1 MKTFNHATMRKAK
14 LLFIVTAL
22 VCLFCSCMGDHGTS
36 QGKDTD
42 KSMYGSLAK
51 DTSKGDSTGAD
62 TESMDNSG
70 SGGTKIPKAD
80 TVKKK

>member
-1 MKTFNHATMRKAK
+1 MKTFNYVIMRKAK
-14 LLFIVTAL
+14 LLFIIPAL
-22 VCLFCSCMGDHGTS
+22 ACLFYGCMGDHGTS

-42 KSMYGSLAK
+42 KSMYGTIAK

-62 TESMDNSG
+62 TASMDNSG

>member
-1 MKTFNHATMRKAK
+1 MKTFNCDIMKKAK
-14 LLFIVTAL
+14 LILTVAAIA
-22 VCLFCSCMGDHGTS
+22 CMFYGCRGDHGTS
-36 QGKDTD
+36 QGKDTE
-42 KSMYGSLAK
+42 KSMYGTIAK

-62 TESMDNSG
+62 TESTDNSG

>member
-1 MKTFNHATMRKAK
+1 MKKAK
-14 LLFIVTAL
+14 LLFILPAL
-22 VCLFCSCMGDHGTS
+22 ACLFCGCMGDHGTS

-42 KSMYGSLAK
+42 KSVYGTVAK

-62 TESMDNSG
+62 IESMDNSG

>member
-1 MKTFNHATMRKAK
+1 MIVVA
-14 LLFIVTAL
+14 VTAI
-22 VCLFCSCMGDHGTS
+22 CLFYSCMGDHGTS

-42 KSMYGSLAK
+42 KSMYGSIAK

-62 TESMDNSG
+62 SESMDNSG